1 MPLLDH
7 FHLPVRELG
16 EWPDFHS
23 TWAGELKARLNE
35 RVLGPACVAMVQV
48 RLGRAYEA
56 DLGTLTIAGFDADDD
71 GQFPASSDNF
81 GGGGTAVAVAPSAA
95 PVWAP
100 PVVELEADTEF
111 PDDFEVRVYNT
122 SAGRTLV
129 GAIELVSPANKDR
142 PEARRAFAAKVV
154 SYLHRKVGVVV
165 VDIVTSRLPNL
176 HDAVCDELGLG
187 PPFPFAADPTTYAVA
202 YRPVRREEAG
212 EFRDRIQMW
221 RYPLTVGGPL
231 PTMPL
236 GLRNLG
242 IVPVELD
249 LTYTTACVRSR
260 LPTG

>member
-7 FHLPVRELG
+7 FHPPVLQRHN
-16 EWPDFHS
+16 WVSFHNL
-23 TWAGELKARLNE
+23 WAAAILERLNGSLLAKSLFAE
-35 RVLGPACVAMVQV
+35 MTVRMSRGIEVDVAT
-48 RLGRAYEA
+48 LHNPYEEE
-56 DLGTLTIAGFDADDD
+56 DEPPEFGGT
-71 GQFPASSDNF
+71 DNDS
-81 GGGGTAVAVAPSAA
+81 GGGTAVAVAPAVASA
-95 PVWAP
+95 WAP
-100 PVVELEADTEF
+100 PTVELEADTVF
-111 PDDFEVRVYNT
+111 PDSFEVRVFST

-129 GAIELVSPANKDR
+129 GAIELVSPGNKDR
-142 PEARRAFAAKVV
+142 PEVRRAFAAKVA

-187 PPFPFAADPTTYAVA
+187 PPFRFAADPTTYAVA

-212 EFRDRIQMW
+212 EFHDRIQMW

-242 IVPVELD
+242 IVP
-249 LTYTTACVRSR
+249 
-260 LPTG
+260 